1 MRYTIFNTDDDFKL
15 HWSQSFTDI
24 SQFRDPLNFDR
35 KKLMQE
41 YDFTIQLDTR
51 AAVINFVDIA
61 SRATG
66 DVDLWNIGRQ
76 RVVDGKSLLGVMTL
90 DLSQPLQVK
99 IHTTDPDEYMQFCN
113 SVKKFSI

>member
-1 MRYTIFNTDDDFKL
+1 
-15 HWSQSFTDI
+15 
-24 SQFRDPLNFDR
+24 
-35 KKLMQE
+35 MQE

-66 DVDLWNIGRQ
+66 EVDIWNIGRQ